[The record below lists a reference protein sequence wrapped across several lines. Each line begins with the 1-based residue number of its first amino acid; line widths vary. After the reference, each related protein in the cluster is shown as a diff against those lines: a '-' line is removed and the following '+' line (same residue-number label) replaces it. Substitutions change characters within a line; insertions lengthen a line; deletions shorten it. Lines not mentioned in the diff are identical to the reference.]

1 MPASLIE
8 LRGVSIPARQDPDIT
23 VVSGVDWRVQDQEFW
38 VIAGPP
44 GCGKS
49 LLLEVAAGLVAP
61 GRGTRSVS
69 APSAAGTATAALPI
83 PEHRIGLVFADGGRP
98 FNQLTVAENVA
109 LPLCYHRGCRLDA
122 VTSEVERLLDWT
134 ELAPNAQ
141 RRPAILN
148 RGLRQRVALAR
159 ALALRPSLLLLDNP
173 LGGLATSQIRWWLD
187 FLARLQHP
195 RHPALPAPAAIAVTT
210 DNLRPWLTL
219 GTHFA
224 LIEEGRWRS
233 LGSPPE
239 VASSQHPAVREMLI
253 DPVHTRD

>member
-1 MPASLIE
+1 MTPTPASLIE

-23 VVSGVDWRVQDQEFW
+23 VVSGVDWRVEDGEFW

-49 LLLEVAAGLVAP
+49 LLFEIAAGLLAP
-61 GRGTRSVS
+61 ARGTRSVS
-69 APSAAGTATAALPI
+69 TPSAAGMTAAASPS
-83 PEHRIGLVFADGGRP
+83 PERGIALVFADGGRP

-109 LPLCYHRGCRLDA
+109 LPLRYHRGCRHDA
-122 VTSEVERLLDWT
+122 VASEVERLLDWT
-134 ELAPNAQ
+134 GLAPHAQ

-148 RGLRQRVALAR
+148 RGLRQRIALAR

-173 LGGLATSQIRWWLD
+173 LGGLATSQIRWWLN
-187 FLARLQHP
+187 FLANLQHAH
-195 RHPALPAPAAIAVTT
+195 HPALPAPAAIAVTT
-210 DNLRPWLTL
+210 DNLRPWVTL

-224 LIEEGRWRS
+224 LIEDGRWRS
-233 LGSPPE
+233 LGSPTE

-253 DPVHTRD
+253 DPV

>member
-8 LRGVSIPARQDPDIT
+8 LRDVSIPARQDPGVT
-23 VVSGVDWRVQDQEFW
+23 VISGVDWRVQEGEFW
-38 VIAGPP
+38 VIAGAP

-49 LLLEVAAGLVAP
+49 LLFEVAAGLVVP

-69 APSAAGTATAALPI
+69 APSAAGAATAAFPI
-83 PEHRIGLVFADGGRP
+83 PNHRIGLVFADGGRP

-122 VTSEVERLLDWT
+122 VAAEVERLLDWT
-134 ELAPNAQ
+134 ELAPHAQ

-159 ALALRPSLLLLDNP
+159 ALALGPSLLLLDNP

-187 FLARLQHP
+187 FLDHLQLPPHS
-195 RHPALPAPAAIAVTT
+195 ALPAPAAIAVTT

-224 LIEEGRWRS
+224 LIEAGRWRL

-239 VASSQHPAVREMLI
+239 VASSQHPAVCEMLI
-253 DPVHTRD
+253 DPVHPRD